1 MYNANAGR
9 PADPRPSGPGAGL
22 GFHLPFQAPLGPARR
37 KVGIVMPRPNPR
49 PAPTPENTSSIETEA
64 TGNETIAERARQMAE
79 RIRRL
84 PDELV
89 ASFAL
94 TDSRERV
101 SRMRGIATELSFGM
115 FPVFTWLERRRS
127 ADTAELVKRRL
138 SLVLHEA
145 VLCAG
150 FEIPEYVG
158 GLIKQNAGQTP
169 SEGARRTAELT
180 ATSMFFA
187 ASLRE
192 WADDIQ
198 AEDRQ
203 RAQEKRPAKTGARSV
218 KRAKKTEARDKWIW
232 QQCSDGT
239 PYKAI
244 LSKLKTCHEQN
255 GWEPITSAQGI
266 QSAARRYADCNQL
279 DRPLPR
285 QNR

>member
-1 MYNANAGR
+1 
-9 PADPRPSGPGAGL
+9 
-22 GFHLPFQAPLGPARR
+22 
-37 KVGIVMPRPNPR
+37 MPRPNPR

-115 FPVFTWLERRRS
+115 FPVITWLERRRS

-145 VLCAG
+145 VQCAG

-158 GLIKQNAGQTP
+158 GVIRQNGGQTP
-169 SEGARRTAELT
+169 SEGARRTGELT
-180 ATSMFFA
+180 ATSILFA
-187 ASLRE
+187 ASLQE
-192 WADDIQ
+192 WADDIET
-198 AEDRQ
+198 EDKQ
-203 RAQEKRPAKTGARSV
+203 RLALSPSAKQGETASESSNKRPESEQPRPDGPEMLSSPDLADRYNVNPEALR
-218 KRAKKTEARDKWIW
+218 KRLERWMPTHQEDWKEITDRR
-232 QQCSDGT
+232 
-239 PYKAI
+239 PR
-244 LSKLKTCHEQN
+244 
-255 GWEPITSAQGI
+255 EPKYLYRVFAVLPIIKELQASGQPSGE
-266 QSAARRYADCNQL
+266 
-279 DRPLPR
+279 RPAE
-285 QNR
+285 